1 MKRNIRILGI
11 ILMASSL
18 SLGTLIDCNYFKG
31 DDVELPVLTSFVVF
45 LLACLCLCYSDNL
58 SK

>member
-31 DDVELPVLTSFVVF
+31 DDVEMSVVAAF
-45 LLACLCLCYSDNL
+45 STFIIACLCLCYSDNL
-58 SK
+58 PK

>member
-45 LLACLCLCYSDNL
+45 LLGF
-58 SK
+58 

>member
-31 DDVELPVLTSFVVF
+31 DDVELPVFDILCSISTCLSMS
-45 LLACLCLCYSDNL
+45 LLQ
-58 SK
+58 

>member
-31 DDVELPVLTSFVVF
+31 DDVELPVLTSFGDFYLLVYVF
-45 LLACLCLCYSDNL
+45 ATVII
-58 SK
+58 

>member
-11 ILMASSL
+11 ILMISSL
-18 SLGTLIDCNYFKG
+18 LLCTLIDCNYFKG
-31 DDVELPVLTSFVVF
+31 NVELPFLTSFGGF

-58 SK
+58 AK